1 MGVML
6 LRKTVFIV
14 GLAAL
19 LGFPGGATAED
30 VYQQPEE
37 FLAETF
43 SGDVPAPSFLWLK
56 KDMRPDINRILQ
68 HDGFRGLR
76 VRYWQDGSRTAWILE
91 EIGKYKPITTGIVVD
106 EGAIERIKVLT
117 YRESHGWE
125 VRHDFFTGQFKGLT
139 LDTDYRLSTGI
150 DGIAG
155 ATLSVNAL
163 RNLARLALYFHAI
176 ATE

>member
-1 MGVML
+1 ML
-6 LRKTVFIV
+6 LQKTVFIV
-14 GLAAL
+14 GLVAL
-19 LGFPGGATAED
+19 LGFPGAASSED

-43 SGDVPAPSFLWLK
+43 PVEVPAPSFLWIK
-56 KDMRPDINRILQ
+56 KAMRPDINRILQ
-68 HDGFRGLR
+68 HDAFRGLR
-76 VRYWQDGSRTAWILE
+76 VRYWQAGARTAWILE
-91 EIGKYKPITTGIVVD
+91 EIGKYKPITTGIVID
-106 EGAIERIKVLT
+106 SGAVERIKVLI

-176 ATE
+176 ATK